1 MDSAIQPHEQE
12 SQANYEV
19 KFSEIIYK
27 KKKKKIPQKILS

>member
-19 KFSEIIYK
+19 KFFEIIY